1 MPTVSQQ
8 FSATEPR
15 VAILT
20 PNWSFPLPLG
30 TFFKARTDSLF
41 PSDHQKVPAISPSTC
56 PVGVGFWGAS
66 FSSPPIQL
74 SSLTYPFLHRRFWFF
89 KFLIFV
95 GITVGAFYIPDG
107 SFSNSR
113 WPWWEGMGATKRN
126 KHWWVL
132 LFAPRR
138 QDSGAWPRGLWAI
151 LGVKGT
157 CLDTQPVPCY
167 KASLCVAWGSL
178 REGTSI
184 RGVA

>member
-1 MPTVSQQ
+1 MPSVSQQ
-8 FSATEPR
+8 FSGIVGARTR

-30 TFFKARTDSLF
+30 TFFKARTDSLC

-66 FSSPPIQL
+66 FSSVPIQL
-74 SSLTYPFLHRRFWFF
+74 SSLTYPFLHHRFWFF

-113 WPWWEGMGATKRN
+113 WPWWGGMGATKRN

-132 LFAPRR
+132 LFVPRR
-138 QDSGAWPRGLWAI
+138 QDFGQFWGLRGPALTLLQSI
-151 LGVKGT
+151 SVCGLG
-157 CLDTQPVPCY
+157 LP
-167 KASLCVAWGSL
+167 
-178 REGTSI
+178 EGGDI
-184 RGVA
+184 NIGCGMNDC